1 MKGRMKRS
9 VLTFFAAAACAA
21 SLSGAELI
29 ERIVARVNDK
39 LITQSEYDKRLSAA
53 QKALVASADPE
64 QIRKAVLE
72 DMIKE
77 KLLEERATEMA
88 LSATDEEIEA
98 AVQRVKAQYN
108 LTTDAEFDAALA
120 QTNMTRDELKRQMR
134 ETITLQKVIGRDVT
148 SRLDLSDDALRIE
161 YERQKEK
168 YYAVPE
174 ETQVA
179 EIVLKF
185 DSSDSEARQKAVAR
199 VEGIRAR
206 IKAGTPFADLA
217 REASEGTTRER
228 GGELGTVA
236 KGELVEALDA
246 GIFTNPPAE
255 YPAPVLTADSIHLF
269 HVTNRKPAGYKPF
282 SEVKEDL
289 RKRISDE
296 LYEKRFTEYME
307 RLRRDAFVKIYDEQL
322 AKAEEKKS

>member
-1 MKGRMKRS
+1 MKGRMKRPIL
-9 VLTFFAAAACAA
+9 VFAAAACAA
-21 SLSGAELI
+21 SLSGAELV

-39 LITQSEYDKRLSAA
+39 LITQSEYDKRLAAA
-53 QKALVASADPE
+53 QQAFRAGSDPE
-64 QIRKAVLE
+64 QMRKAVLE

-88 LSATDEEIEA
+88 VSATDEEIEA

-108 LTTDAEFDAALA
+108 LNTDAEFDAALA
-120 QTNMTRDELKRQMR
+120 QTGMSRDDLKRQMR

-168 YYAVPE
+168 YYVVAE
-174 ETQVA
+174 QAQVA
-179 EIVLKF
+179 EIVLRF
-185 DSSDSEARQKAVAR
+185 GASEPEARQRAVGQI
-199 VEGIRAR
+199 EEIRTK

-228 GGELGTVA
+228 GGELGTVE

-246 GIFTNPPAE
+246 GIFVNPPAE
-255 YPAPVLTADSIHLF
+255 YPAPVLTADAIHLF
-269 HVTNRKPAGYKPF
+269 RVTNRKPAGYKPF

-296 LYEKRFTEYME
+296 LYEKRFTEYMD
-307 RLRRDAFVKIYDEQL
+307 RLRRDAFVKIYDEDL
-322 AKAEEKKS
+322 AKLEQKKTA